1 MDRFVNMPKTK
12 RGMATLN
19 KIVNAAEKLFYK
31 KGYYGTGIND
41 ITTSANVALGTFY
54 IYFDDKMSIYRYLLF
69 QYSHRIRMHIAKEIA
84 GVDDRM
90 EAERL
95 GLRAFLMFIAK
106 NKHIYNIIWESL
118 YIDKKLF
125 VDYYTQFAAN
135 YAKQIKQ
142 AQQAQGMKVY
152 DPEVVAFMLMGI
164 SNFIGLNYVMFKD
177 QKNLDTV
184 VDEVIRV
191 LEHGLFKTS

>member
-1 MDRFVNMPKTK
+1 MERFVNMPKTK

-19 KIVNAAEKLFYK
+19 KIVNSAEKLFYK
-31 KGYYGTGIND
+31 KGYHGTGIND
-41 ITTSANVALGTFY
+41 ITSASNVALGTFY

-84 GVDDRM
+84 GIENRV
-90 EAERL
+90 EAERK
-95 GLRAFLMFIAK
+95 GLKAFLMFIGK
-106 NKHIYNIIWESL
+106 HKHIYNIIWESL

-125 VDYYTQFAAN
+125 VDYYTQFASN

-142 AQQAQGMKVY
+142 AQDTKGMKVY

-177 QKNLDTV
+177 EKNLDSV

-191 LEHGLFKTS
+191 LENGLFY